1 MSRNGYE
8 GLESHV
14 IVGLQSISL
23 EKEPVITRTTWTPVT
38 ELRVRFDQGVAY
50 YEDQSPSVEG
60 QLIVKYESV
69 DAPQGGTQ
77 RLATMYCA
85 ILMDDGTEDGRL
97 EWQTVQFRDKV
108 VDNSTGD
115 ATS

>member
-1 MSRNGYE
+1 MPRNGYE
-8 GLESHV
+8 GLEEHV
-14 IVGLQSISL
+14 IVGPQSISL

-38 ELRVRFDQGVAY
+38 QQRIIFDQGVAY

-69 DAPQGGTQ
+69 SAEQGGTQ
-77 RLATMYCA
+77 LFATMYCA
-85 ILMDDGTEDGRL
+85 ILMDDGTENGKL

-108 VDNSTGD
+108 VDNNTGD
-115 ATS
+115 AVS